1 MTTAAVILNW
11 NRAALTDE
19 AARSAHDQVDALYLV
34 DNDSAPDDAA
44 QVERLAREL
53 RAVFLRLEANR
64 GYAGGNN
71 AGIAAALDAGHDRIL
86 VLNNDV
92 VVRPGAVAVL
102 EERLS
107 ARPGVAA
114 CAPVVVSRET
124 GEVLHTTCEL
134 DLASGRFGWLDHR
147 TSAAEIDAEP
157 RSTGYISG
165 EAFLV
170 RAEVVRECGMFD
182 ERFFLTF
189 EDTEWSARV
198 RRAGWGL
205 ETCGAAVVEHHHS
218 ATMGGVASAFYKTR
232 NYPLFLHLALGV
244 PAPVAL
250 LRGTGFA
257 LRGLAYQLKRRR
269 WAPALKGVARGW
281 AASAPMLARA
291 GGTR

>member
-19 AARSAHDQVDALYLV
+19 AARSVRDQVDALYLV

-44 QVERLAREL
+44 NVEQLAREL
-53 RAVFLRLEANR
+53 DGVFLRLDANC
-64 GYAGGNN
+64 GYAGGNT
-71 AGIAAALDAGHDRIL
+71 AGVAAALEAGHDRIL

-102 EERLS
+102 EARLAERAGL
-107 ARPGVAA
+107 AA
-114 CAPVVVSRET
+114 CAPVVVSCET
-124 GEVLHTTCEL
+124 GEVLHSTCEL
-134 DLASGRFGWLDHR
+134 DLDSGSFGWLDHL
-147 TSAAEIDAEP
+147 AAAGEIDTEP
-157 RSTGYISG
+157 RPTGYVSG

-198 RRAGWGL
+198 RRAGWAL
-205 ETCGAAVVEHHHS
+205 ETCGAAVVEHHHG
-218 ATMGGVASAFYKTR
+218 ATMGGVTSAFYKTR
-232 NYPLFLHLALGV
+232 NYPLFLHLALDV
-244 PAPVAL
+244 PPPVAL
-250 LRGTGFA
+250 FRGTGFA

-269 WAPALKGVARGW
+269 WAAALKGVARGW
-281 AASAPMLARA
+281 AASGPMLAKA
-291 GGTR
+291 GGSR

>member
-1 MTTAAVILNW
+1 VTTAAVILNW

-19 AARSAHDQVDALYLV
+19 AARSVRDQIDALYLV
-34 DNDSAPDDAA
+34 DNGSAPDDAA
-44 QVERLAREL
+44 KVECLAGEL
-53 RAVFLRLEANR
+53 GSVFLALDANY

-71 AGIAAALDAGHDRIL
+71 AGVAAAIEAGHDRIL

-92 VVRPGAVAVL
+92 VVRPNAVAVL
-102 EERLS
+102 EERLR
-107 ARPGVAA
+107 ARPDLAA
-114 CAPVVVSRET
+114 CAPVVVSSES
-124 GEVLHTTCEL
+124 GAVLHTSCEL
-134 DLASGRFGWLDHR
+134 DLESGRFGWLDHQA
-147 TSAAEIDAEP
+147 SAAEIDLEP
-157 RSTGYISG
+157 RPTGYVSG

-170 RAEVVRECGMFD
+170 RAQVVRECGMFD

-198 RRAGWGL
+198 RRAGWAL

-218 ATMGGVASAFYKTR
+218 ATMGGVTSAFYKTR

-257 LRGLAYQLKRRR
+257 LRGLAVELKRRR
-269 WAPALKGVARGW
+269 WACALRGVARGW
-281 AASAPMLARA
+281 AASGPMLARA
-291 GGTR
+291 GGAR

>member
-11 NRAALTDE
+11 NRAALTD
-19 AARSAHDQVDALYLV
+19 AASRSVRDQVAALYLV
-34 DNDSAPDDAA
+34 DNHSDAADAA

-53 RAVFLRLEANR
+53 ACAFLRLDANR

-71 AGIAAALDAGHDRIL
+71 AGVAAALENGHDAIL

-102 EERLS
+102 EERLRE
-107 ARPGVAA
+107 RPGLAA
-114 CAPVVVSRET
+114 CAPVVVSCET
-124 GEVLHTTCEL
+124 GDVLHTICEL
-134 DLASGRFGWLDHR
+134 DLESGRFGWLDHR
-147 TSAAEIDAEP
+147 ASAAEIVREP
-157 RSTGYISG
+157 QPTGYVSG

-198 RRAGWGL
+198 RRAGWSL
-205 ETCGAAVVEHHHS
+205 ETCGAAIVEHHHG

-232 NYPLFLHLALGV
+232 NYPLFLHVALDV
-244 PAPVAL
+244 PVPVAL

-269 WAPALKGVARGW
+269 WSAALNGVVRGW
-281 AASAPMLARA
+281 AASAPTLAKA
-291 GGTR
+291 GGAR